1 MMEIVSAVG
10 KKDVVIGYKGSIK
23 REYPGNNLL
32 TKYLEEKRSDYYSE
46 SLKPGYKTGRW
57 KKTAVVNTIINILEN
72 EGGRFLKRNRENNN
86 MYSIIIKK
94 EIKSA
99 FIRRQYRVSYQ
110 PLHCTHM
117 NHPLVPPDDCTLEEY
132 DTRLASSRT
141 HRLYVKGTSYCNDI
155 TSEKWNILDCREE
168 TKGQYTLKI
177 KLPVGMLVERKH
189 YLSTE
194 EESIL
199 HYMNLSGEVSTIEKF
214 NAAVI
219 KLKSFPCRDCT
230 MAAVGRP
237 RKGAVMTDNAHV
249 PGEERPFAVHRNN
262 PTFIDLWKTAIVS
275 FKKTLDQYFPD
286 ILHEFAEKRKK
297 GGWKIMEDVG
307 GEEHAASF
315 YCY

>member
-1 MMEIVSAVG
+1 MMEIVTAVG

-32 TKYLEEKRSDYYSE
+32 TKYLEEKRSDYFSE

-57 KKTAVVNTIINILEN
+57 KKTAVVNKIINILEN

-155 TSEKWNILDCREE
+155 TDEKWNILDCREE
-168 TKGQYTLKI
+168 TKGRYT
-177 KLPVGMLVERKH
+177 
-189 YLSTE
+189 T
-194 EESIL
+194 
-199 HYMNLSGEVSTIEKF
+199 
-214 NAAVI
+214 
-219 KLKSFPCRDCT
+219 
-230 MAAVGRP
+230 
-237 RKGAVMTDNAHV
+237 
-249 PGEERPFAVHRNN
+249 
-262 PTFIDLWKTAIVS
+262 
-275 FKKTLDQYFPD
+275 
-286 ILHEFAEKRKK
+286 
-297 GGWKIMEDVG
+297 
-307 GEEHAASF
+307 
-315 YCY
+315 